1 MNALFNDIRYALR
14 QLRKSPGFTL
24 TAVIT
29 LALGIGANTAIFTL
43 VHGILLRTL
52 PVGDPAQLYRIGD
65 NDDCCVEGGFP
76 GDASDTGDY
85 TIFSTDLYRYLRN
98 ATPEF
103 EQLAAVQAGGA
114 TWSVRRGD
122 ATAKPLSAEFVSG
135 NYFATLGI
143 GPFAGRVFS
152 DSDDTPSSAP
162 AAVLSYSSWQGQY
175 ASDPSIVGSTVFIQT
190 KPFTV
195 VGIAPPGF
203 FGDRVN
209 DNPPDFWLP
218 IETELYIRGD
228 QAISHHP
235 ESNWLYLLGRVH
247 PGANIGALQ
256 TKISVALRQWI
267 MSRPTLTVNGGAA
280 LVPKMHVVLTPGG
293 GGIQN
298 LQQESGTGLKMLMI
312 LSSVVLLIACA
323 NIANLLMA
331 RSTARRGDV
340 ALRMALGARRS
351 RVTRQILTE
360 SVLLSIIGGLAGL
373 AVAFAGSHLIL
384 ALAFPD
390 AKSLPIDAAPSLPI
404 LGFAFLVSLLTGIL
418 FGTAP
423 AWLSSH
429 AQPAEALR
437 GVNRSTRDRSSLPQ
451 KALVI
456 FQAALSLVLVAGA
469 ILMTRSLGKLEH
481 QRFGIATAN
490 RYVVHLDPAGA
501 GYTVDRLPGLYRQLQ
516 DRFAA
521 LPGLSS
527 VGLAD
532 YSPLEGDNWG
542 ECVIQQGHPQP
553 RPGER
558 CGSSWDRVSAGF
570 LDSVGVPIMRG
581 RSFTAQDTNA
591 APQAAIVNQTFAKK
605 FFPNQDPIGQH
616 FGIDK
621 AKYSGSWEIVG
632 VFSDF
637 KLNSPREDVRPVFLR
652 PITQQYAGFTEPEM
666 VGGET
671 RSMFI
676 NAIVL
681 TFNSPQPNAD
691 ALIRQTM
698 AGVDPNLTVIDLR
711 TLDAQVAGNFTQDRL
726 VAQLSTLFGILSL
739 ILASVGLYGVMS
751 YFVARRTS
759 EIGIRMALGATR
771 ASVVAMVM
779 RGVLWQVVI
788 GLLLGIPAAFY
799 AGTLMKSLLYG
810 VVNSD
815 PWALAGAPLLLVL
828 CAAVAAFIP
837 AHRAASIEPVQA
849 LRTE

>member
-1 MNALFNDIRYALR
+1 
-14 QLRKSPGFTL
+14 
-24 TAVIT
+24 
-29 LALGIGANTAIFTL
+29 
-43 VHGILLRTL
+43 L
-52 PVGDPAQLYRIGD
+52 PV
-65 NDDCCVEGGFP
+65 
-76 GDASDTGDY
+76 
-85 TIFSTDLYRYLRN
+85 
-98 ATPEF
+98 
-103 EQLAAVQAGGA
+103 
-114 TWSVRRGD
+114 
-122 ATAKPLSAEFVSG
+122 
-135 NYFATLGI
+135 
-143 GPFAGRVFS
+143 
-152 DSDDTPSSAP
+152 
-162 AAVLSYSSWQGQY
+162 
-175 ASDPSIVGSTVFIQT
+175 
-190 KPFTV
+190 
-195 VGIAPPGF
+195 
-203 FGDRVN
+203 
-209 DNPPDFWLP
+209 
-218 IETELYIRGD
+218 
-228 QAISHHP
+228 
-235 ESNWLYLLGRVH
+235 
-247 PGANIGALQ
+247 
-256 TKISVALRQWI
+256 
-267 MSRPTLTVNGGAA
+267 
-280 LVPKMHVVLTPGG
+280 
-293 GGIQN
+293 
-298 LQQESGTGLKMLMI
+298 
-312 LSSVVLLIACA
+312 
-323 NIANLLMA
+323 
-331 RSTARRGDV
+331 
-340 ALRMALGARRS
+340 
-351 RVTRQILTE
+351 
-360 SVLLSIIGGLAGL
+360 
-373 AVAFAGSHLIL
+373 
-384 ALAFPD
+384 
-390 AKSLPIDAAPSLPI
+390 
-404 LGFAFLVSLLTGIL
+404 LGFAFLISLLTGVL